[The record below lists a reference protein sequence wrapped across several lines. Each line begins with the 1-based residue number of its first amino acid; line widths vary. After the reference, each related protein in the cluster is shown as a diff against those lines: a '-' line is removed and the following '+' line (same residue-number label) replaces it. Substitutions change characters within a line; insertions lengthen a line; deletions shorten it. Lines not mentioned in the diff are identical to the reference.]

1 MQPGKFITLEG
12 SEGTG
17 KSTNIGYVKAYLEQR
32 GIQVVMTREPG
43 GTALGEAIR
52 SLILGDHLIVSEA
65 ELLLLFAARAQHVK
79 QVIAPAMQEGFWV
92 ISDRFTEATHAY
104 QGGGRGIETEI
115 INQLEHWVLKGL
127 QPDLTL
133 LLDVSPEIGMERIK
147 SRGFRDRFERE
158 DRAFFERVRARYLA
172 RAETSNGRIQVVD
185 ATQPLIDVQSI
196 IAGHLNRLIAS

>member
-17 KSTNIGYVKAYLEQR
+17 KSTNIGYVKAYLEQQ

-52 SLILGDHLIVSEA
+52 SLILGDHHIVSEA

-79 QVIAPAMQEGFWV
+79 QVIGPALQEGVWV

-115 INQLEHWVLKGL
+115 IDHLEQWVLGGL

-147 SRGFRDRFERE
+147 NRGSRDRFERE

-172 RAETSNGRIQVVD
+172 RAEASNGRIQIVD
-185 ATQPLIDVQSI
+185 AAQALTDVQSI
-196 IAGHLNRLIAS
+196 IAGHLDRLISS